1 MPIIESPPETPLVL
15 DTDIFSHLRNKKE
28 YVLTNIKT
36 HFSNTKQFPAITSVT
51 VFEAVQGIES
61 EFFKNNISLEQAN
74 LYRQRINEL
83 IQVHR
88 VLSFDQRAAEIAAF
102 IFPRLSK
109 SERSKHWRDLYI
121 VSIAVANNYG
131 LASQNRRDIEI
142 IAKHLP
148 KGFEYLRL
156 SVWQF

>member
-28 YVLTNIKT
+28 YVLANIKN
-36 HFSNTKQFPAITSVT
+36 HFSNTKQFPAITSIT
-51 VFEAVQGIES
+51 VFEAMQGIEG
-61 EFFKNNISLEQAN
+61 EVFKNNISFEQAN

-102 IFPRLSK
+102 VFPRLSK

-121 VSIAVANNYG
+121 VSTAVANNYG
-131 LASQNRRDIEI
+131 LASQNIKDIEI
-142 IAKHLP
+142 IVKHLP
-148 KGFEYLRL
+148 KGYEYLRL
-156 SVWQF
+156 SVWKS